1 MKFSPKSF
9 FDFILSLRQFILED
23 IWRLDFRKLSPLK
36 TFLIKQAQ
44 LIIHVVK
51 RFQKDRLMVRASA
64 LVYAT
69 LLSIV
74 PLLAVMFSLL
84 KGFGYH
90 NELEPFL
97 NRILKPLGD
106 QAIQTIVPTI
116 VNFVGNANI
125 AALGAIGFLF
135 FLLSSISIVN
145 NMERAFND
153 LWRVQKIRSFYRR
166 IGDYLSVLVIGP
178 VLALAVIGVTASLQ
192 NYKLIRALGEIP
204 VIEIL
209 ANRVAPI
216 VTSWIVFCFLYTFI
230 PNTKVRFIS
239 ALYGAVVA
247 GTLWE
252 LMNTVFARFI
262 VVSYQS
268 GAKAALYAS
277 FAVFP
282 LFLVWLFFSWT
293 VVLLGSEISYVHQNL
308 DKVSWEEQVKT
319 ISWQMEERI
328 ALKIM
333 LVVSQKFCRDEKA
346 PSLWDLSEYLR
357 LPRHAVDSVLSVLLD
372 LELVNVIGRGEE
384 RFTPAKC
391 LEGLSLREILGR
403 LRTKGTRDQIDHTD
417 DAITR
422 LVDDIQGQYEI
433 ALKKAFDDAT
443 LRDLLDKIDT
453 ERT

>member
-1 MKFSPKSF
+1 MKSII
-9 FDFILSLRQFILED
+9 DFIESVRQFVLED
-23 IWRLDFRKLSPLK
+23 IWKLDFSKLSPLK

-97 NRILKPLGD
+97 SRILKPLGD
-106 QAIQTIVPTI
+106 QAIQRIVPAI
-116 VNFVGNANI
+116 ENFVGNASI
-125 AALGAIGFLF
+125 AALGVFGFFF
-135 FLLSSISIVN
+135 FLLSSISIIN
-145 NMERAFND
+145 TMERAFND
-153 LWRVQKIRSFYRR
+153 LWRVQKTRSFYRR
-166 IGDYLSVLVIGP
+166 IGDYLGVLIIGP
-178 VLALAVIGVTASLQ
+178 VLALAVIAVTASLQ
-192 NYKLIRALGEIP
+192 NYELIRALNDIP
-204 VIEIL
+204 VVEIL
-209 ANRVAPI
+209 ANKAAPVI
-216 VTSWIVFCFLYTFI
+216 TSWIVFCFLYTFI

-239 ALYGAVVA
+239 ALYGAVIA
-247 GTLWE
+247 GTLWQI
-252 LMNTVFARFI
+252 MNTVFAQFI
-262 VVSYQS
+262 VTSYQR

-282 LFLVWLFFSWT
+282 LFLVWLFFSWV

-319 ISWQMEERI
+319 ISWDMEERI

-333 LVVSQKFCRDEKA
+333 LLVSQKFCRNEKA

-357 LPRHAVDSVLSVLLD
+357 IPRHAVNSVLSVLLD

-384 RFTPAKC
+384 RFAPAKC
-391 LEGLSLREILGR
+391 LEGLSLREIMEK
-403 LRTKGTRDQIDHTD
+403 LRTLGVTDKREEPD
-417 DAITR
+417 DAIDR
-422 LVDDIQGQYEI
+422 LVAEIQSQYNK
-433 ALKKAFDDAT
+433 ALKQTFNEAS
-443 LRDLLDKIDT
+443 LRDLLNRIDD
-453 ERT
+453 ENN

>member
-1 MKFSPKSF
+1 MKISINAII
-9 FDFILSLRQFILED
+9 DFIDSMRQFILKD
-23 IWRLDFRKLSPLK
+23 IWNLDFRKLSPLK

-97 NRILKPLGD
+97 SRFLQPLGD
-106 QAIQTIVPTI
+106 QAIQTIVPWL
-116 VNFVGNANI
+116 VNFLDNASI

-153 LWRVQKIRSFYRR
+153 LWKVKKTRNFYRR

-178 VLALAVIGVTASLQ
+178 VLALAVIAVTASLQ
-192 NYKLIRALGEIP
+192 NYKLIRALNEIP
-204 VIEIL
+204 VVEIL
-209 ANRVAPI
+209 ANRAAPVI
-216 VTSWIVFCFLYTFI
+216 TSWIVFCFLYTFI

-239 ALYGAVVA
+239 ALYGAVIA
-247 GTLWE
+247 GTLWQ
-252 LMNTVFARFI
+252 LMNTVFAEFI
-262 VVSYQS
+262 VTSYQS

-308 DKVSWEEQVKT
+308 DKVSWEEQTKS
-319 ISWQMEERI
+319 ISWHLEERI

-333 LVVSQKFCRDEKA
+333 LVVSQKFCRNEKA
-346 PSLWDLSEYLR
+346 PSLRDLSEYLR
-357 LPRHAVDSVLSVLLD
+357 IPRHAVGSVLSVLLD
-372 LELVNVIGRGEE
+372 LDLVNVIGRGEE
-384 RFTPAKC
+384 RFTPARC
-391 LEGLSLREILGR
+391 LEGLSLREILMR
-403 LRTKGTRDQIDHTD
+403 LRTRGIADQRDQTD

-422 LVDDIQGQYEI
+422 LVDEIQNEYDV
-433 ALKKAFDDAT
+433 ALKQAFEET
-443 LRDLLDKIDT
+443 SLRELLDRIS
-453 ERT
+453 EEHN